1 MLLIY
6 EINSLRKELKMARDR
21 LYQYETTLGLN
32 QASNQSNAAEMRFKL
47 QAAIED
53 RDDIDI
59 EHENALEVIKS

>member
-1 MLLIY
+1 
-6 EINSLRKELKMARDR
+6 MARDR